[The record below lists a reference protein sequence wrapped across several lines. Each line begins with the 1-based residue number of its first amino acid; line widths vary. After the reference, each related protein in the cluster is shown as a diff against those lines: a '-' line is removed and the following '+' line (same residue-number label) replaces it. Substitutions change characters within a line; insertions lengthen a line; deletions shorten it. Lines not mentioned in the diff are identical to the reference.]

1 MAEKALRDEAINT
14 GEMENVTVKKKPVW
28 SKQENL
34 NKRKMRKEK
43 HLKRGE
49 VGYL

>member
-14 GEMENVTVKKKPVW
+14 GEMENVTAKKKPIW

-34 NKRKMRKEK
+34 NKRKMQKRKAFK
-43 HLKRGE
+43 KR
-49 VGYL
+49 